1 MVNCHFEQGAVWD
14 PKASLHCI
22 DLHVVVIINVKTH
35 VKLYFRNWP
44 LLADPLKP
52 LSQQATSSPYY
63 FFNRPR
69 QHVHYFASRDTH
81 VLWTWGSLPFKV
93 SQRAATHVLFLDT
106 GKDITTSLKEL
117 VESFLSRVARRQR
130 YVYVYIYK
138 YIYICIERERCICMR
153 VIYLDMYITH
163 MYIYRHIY
171 IYTHM
176 YNTYTLIG
184 QDTDW
189 ANPFATAS
197 LTSLGRCN
205 WHAQLEVNTTTTTTA
220 ATTTTTTATTTNN
233 NNTTTN
239 SNNYNNHDNNS
250 NDNNNT

>member
-130 YVYVYIYK
+130 YVYVYIYIYMYREREMYMYACYISRYVYYAYV
-138 YIYICIERERCICMR
+138 YIYI
-153 VIYLDMYITH
+153 YI
-163 MYIYRHIY
+163 YIYRERDIYIYIY
-171 IYTHM
+171 IYTYVQHV
-176 YNTYTLIG
+176 YSDLTRHRLGKPFRDCFADLARTL
-184 QDTDW
+184 
-189 ANPFATAS
+189 
-197 LTSLGRCN
+197 
-205 WHAQLEVNTTTTTTA
+205 QLACA
-220 ATTTTTTATTTNN
+220 A
-233 NNTTTN
+233 
-239 SNNYNNHDNNS
+239 
-250 NDNNNT
+250 